1 MSQSYVKKV
10 GNQFFVRYANSTAW
24 VFIPGATTLTE
35 CQACCPNTALT
46 LWESPNV
53 ACNDVRVTHPI
64 DLLSPYFHI
73 HQPIKSYL
81 EAAKAN
87 NRTAIGAYSA
97 LCGSPPQ
104 ANLSSII
111 TIQIPYDPIFAGT
124 YTFSYTPS
132 TTGTTGWRLIE
143 SNGRTSTSLPAYSSS
158 NVSRQ
163 GPFQNQKLITLEQT
177 STEPTYKG
185 YVEVARYGNSTSN
198 ISGVFAF
205 PAHFVFS
212 AISPPT
218 DIDTVPFPTT
228 SGHRAVLGFTVPIR
242 WRKEYSD
249 WIVVDQVGHKVS
261 GSKYSNPVTPDYWMP
276 STNLSISGYAT
287 SRSGSGVIGLSGIT
301 NNPATYNLY
310 DISTAIT
317 GSCSMSFMAADT
329 EWSEGPV
336 PYSGL
341 AHMGFCYRT
350 SASGLP
356 YHEDNVMDLNDFMG
370 IRQVFNNHT
379 INTTR
384 LLDNK
389 QDMEA
394 WITFPNSCRTSG
406 TTCSDSFYGILGGVP
421 GALPVSTGSTM
432 ISGTCIGSYINAD
445 FSCRDAI
452 TRPDATYFSTEGIT
466 GIKPLYLG
474 TSDNVYPFVK
484 VNANSGNVYMAGSG
498 QNIFI
503 DYNGPH
509 TLDDFRKWVNT
520 EFSFVEISG
529 NNNIIIDQWPGV
541 DLYWQVVGPSGMNT
555 ASNTYP
561 DIMFARLIPCDS
573 AANEGSSKGL
583 YVLKIN
589 DINVWE
595 AAGQPTAEFLGQYA
609 HDSNN
614 NRYILIGNDNI
625 QIRFIV
631 DRWSLGKLVGD
642 TFVEYY
648 TLSNTT
654 GGDPTLGDPDYY
666 THFNDYSDPGSYV
679 NGNWYPIGNYCPCA
693 NYQPQNSSN
702 ISESD
707 CEDDCNECTE
717 NYVGGNY
724 QNGYIRYY
732 QCSQYNGINA
742 PTSTWNTVQIPVDCL
757 SLPIGQ
763 WSNVVGV
770 GTGVAITV
778 VDPIP
783 ASYNGNNPC

>member
-1 MSQSYVKKV
+1 MSQGYVKKV
-10 GNQFFVRYANSTAW
+10 GNSFYIRYENSTAW
-24 VFIPGATTLTE
+24 IFVPDATSFSE
-35 CQACCPNTALT
+35 CQNCCPNTSLT
-46 LWESPNV
+46 LWEDPNV
-53 ACNDVRVTHPI
+53 ACSDLRITHPI

-73 HQPIKSYL
+73 HQP
-81 EAAKAN
+81 AKNTRDAGRLN
-87 NRTAIGAYSA
+87 NMTAVGAWNA

-111 TIQIPYDPIFAGT
+111 EIKIPYDPVFAGT
-124 YTFSYTPS
+124 YTFSYAPS
-132 TTGTTGWRLIE
+132 ITGWRLIE
-143 SNGRTSTSLPAYSSS
+143 SNGRTSTSLPAYSGSDA
-158 NVSRQ
+158 SRQ
-163 GPFQNQKLITLEQT
+163 GPFQNKKLISLEQT

-185 YVEVARYGNSTSN
+185 YVEVARSGGSTSN

-218 DIDTVPFPTT
+218 DIDTDPYPTT

-242 WRKEYSD
+242 WRKEYFD
-249 WIVVDQVGHKVS
+249 WIVSDQGGHKVS
-261 GSKYSNPVTPDYWMP
+261 GSKYSKGWEAEYWIP
-276 STNLSISGYAT
+276 STNLSVSGYAT
-287 SRSGSGVIGLSGIT
+287 SSSGSGTIGLSGIT
-301 NNPATYNLY
+301 NSPATYNLY
-310 DISTAIT
+310 DLSTAIT

-370 IRQVFNNHT
+370 IRQVFNNDT

-384 LLDNK
+384 LLGNK

-394 WITFPNSCRTSG
+394 WITFKNSCRTSG
-406 TTCSDSFYGILGGVP
+406 TTCSDFSPILGGVL
-421 GALPVSTGSTM
+421 GALPVPTGYTT
-432 ISGTCIGSYINAD
+432 ISGTCIGSYVNAD
-445 FSCRDAI
+445 FACMDNIA
-452 TRPDATYFSTEGIT
+452 RPEETYLSDEGVT

-509 TLDDFRKWVNT
+509 TLNDFREWINK

-529 NNNIIIDQWPGV
+529 NNNIITNQWPGV
-541 DLYWQVVGPSGMNT
+541 DLYWQTSEQT
-555 ASNTYP
+555 AAVTYP
-561 DIMFARLIPCDS
+561 NILFARLIPCDS
-573 AANEGSSKGL
+573 AAYENPSKGL
-583 YVLKIN
+583 YILKTYNLPFTEPDDRIN
-589 DINVWE
+589 LWE

-609 HDSNN
+609 HDSQY
-614 NRYILIGNDNI
+614 NRYILVTDSNI
-625 QIRFIV
+625 QIRFTPGENS
-631 DRWSLGKLVGD
+631 RWSLGKLVGD

-648 TLSNTT
+648 ALSNTT
-654 GGDPTLGDPDYY
+654 GGNPTLSDPDYY
-666 THFNDYSDPGSYV
+666 SHFDDYSNGFPEGGIDP
-679 NGNWYPIGNYCPCA
+679 
-693 NYQPQNSSN
+693 
-702 ISESD
+702 
-707 CEDDCNECTE
+707 
-717 NYVGGNY
+717 
-724 QNGYIRYY
+724 
-732 QCSQYNGINA
+732 
-742 PTSTWNTVQIPVDCL
+742 PTGSTWNTIQIPVNCL

-763 WSNVVGV
+763 WDSAGYA
-770 GTGVAITV
+770 GTGLAVSI

-783 ASYNGNNPC
+783 VSYNEGNPC

>member
-1 MSQSYVKKV
+1 MSTGYVKKV
-10 GNQFFVRYANSTAW
+10 GNSFYIRYENSNAW
-24 VFIPGATTLTE
+24 VFMPDATSLSE
-35 CQACCPNTALT
+35 CQACCPNTTLT

-53 ACNDVRVTHPI
+53 ACGDVRITHPI
-64 DLLSPYFHI
+64 DLISPFFHI

-87 NRTAIGAYSA
+87 NRTAVGAYNA
-97 LCGSPPQ
+97 LCGNPPQ

-111 TIQIPYDPIFAGT
+111 EIKIPYDPVFSGT
-124 YTFSYTPS
+124 YTFSYAPS
-132 TTGTTGWRLIE
+132 ITGWRLIT
-143 SNGRTSTSLPAYSSS
+143 SDNRTSTSLLPYYSGGADS
-158 NVSRQ
+158 VRQ
-163 GPFQNQKLITLEQT
+163 GPFHNKLLVTLEQT

-185 YVEVARYGNSTSN
+185 YVEVARSGDSASN

-212 AISPPT
+212 ALCPPT
-218 DIDTVPFPTT
+218 DLEYSAEHPFPTT

-242 WRKEYSD
+242 WRKEYFD

-261 GSKYSNPVTPDYWMP
+261 GSKYSNPITPDYWMP
-276 STNLSISGYAT
+276 AASLSVSGYAT
-287 SRSGSGVIGLSGIT
+287 SISGSNVIGLSGIT
-301 NNPATYNLY
+301 NNPATYTLS
-310 DISTAIT
+310 DTSTAIS

-336 PYSGL
+336 QYSGL

-350 SASGLP
+350 STSGLP
-356 YHEDNVMDLNDFMG
+356 YHDSIYNLDLNNFMG
-370 IRQVFNNHT
+370 IRPTFNGT
-379 INTTR
+379 NTTAYSNYDETR
-384 LLDNK
+384 LLGNK

-406 TTCSDSFYGILGGVP
+406 TTCAAFGNILGAATAVVP
-421 GALPVSTGSTM
+421 TGYTT
-432 ISGTCIGSYINAD
+432 ISGTCIGSYVNAD
-445 FSCRDAI
+445 FSCGDA
-452 TRPDATYFSTEGIT
+452 TPRPDATYFSTEEIT

-474 TSDNVYPFVK
+474 TSDNIYPFVK

-529 NNNIIIDQWPGV
+529 NNNTIINQWPGV
-541 DLYWQVVGPSGMNT
+541 DLYWQNVGASGT
-555 ASNTYP
+555 TSASQTYP
-561 DIMFARLIPCDS
+561 NIMFARLIPCDS

-589 DINVWE
+589 DIQIWE

-614 NRYILIGNDNI
+614 NRYILVGNNNI

-631 DRWSLGKLVGD
+631 DKWSLGKLEGGE
-642 TFVEYY
+642 FIEYY

-654 GGDPTLGDPDYY
+654 GGNPRLGDSDYY
-666 THFNDYSDPGSYV
+666 SHFNDYSDYAP
-679 NGNWYPIGNYCPCA
+679 
-693 NYQPQNSSN
+693 
-702 ISESD
+702 ESA
-707 CEDDCNECTE
+707 T
-717 NYVGGNY
+717 
-724 QNGYIRYY
+724 
-732 QCSQYNGINA
+732 A
-742 PTSTWNTVQIPVDCL
+742 PTGTTWNTIQIPVNCL

-763 WSNVVGV
+763 WSSVVGV